1 MGPRGVFRHDV
12 CGRVQRIVHGIAT
25 MRATRVPSRSKSRRA
40 DTPSVGPAGCQ
51 EVVKSGA
58 RVGTPTGECVPRK
71 RQDGPLLRG
80 EFAHFVLACRG
91 SLAPSPEG
99 MPTRSLRNVAQ
110 CACSKRVLS
119 YTEGVDGGRRA
130 PI

>member
-58 RVGTPTGECVPRK
+58 RVGTPTAERVPRK
-71 RQDGPLLRG
+71 RQCGHLLRG
-80 EFAHFVLACRG
+80 EFSHFVLACRR

-99 MPTRSLRNVAQ
+99 IQTRSLQNIAILALPKHVR
-110 CACSKRVLS
+110 S
-119 YTEGVDGGRRA
+119 YTEGVDGGPRA